1 LDSPDD
7 PDDRQDQPA
16 LLISALN
23 QPRHRPPLP
32 TALPTTPTRGE
43 SPEATSSVTVAPTA
57 EPTKAPGFEGRL
69 LGRRPPNRPRNRPR
83 IFSRPSSEH
92 APARSPTSTK
102 GTTMRCWRRLMRGIS
117 KREGDAPDQARSAP
131 PTSTKTV
138 TAASMASSGHTHRKY
153 RPYGTRAIARPP
165 MTTADVGMNRFI
177 SPLAL
182 W

>member
-1 LDSPDD
+1 LDAPDD

-16 LLISALN
+16 LLIGASN
-23 QPRHRPPLP
+23 RPI
-32 TALPTTPTRGE
+32 PTTAADGPSDDTDQGRV
-43 SPEATSSVTVAPTA
+43 PEATSSVTVAPTA
-57 EPTKAPGFEGRL
+57 EPTEAPGLEGRL
-69 LGRRPPNRPRNRPR
+69 LGRRSPNRPRNRPR
-83 IFSRPSSEH
+83 ILSRPSSEH
-92 APARSPTSTK
+92 APGRSPTSTK
-102 GTTMRCWRRLMRGIS
+102 GTTMRCRRRLMRGIS
-117 KREGDAPDQARSAP
+117 KHEGDAPDQARSAP
-131 PTSTKTV
+131 PTSTTTV